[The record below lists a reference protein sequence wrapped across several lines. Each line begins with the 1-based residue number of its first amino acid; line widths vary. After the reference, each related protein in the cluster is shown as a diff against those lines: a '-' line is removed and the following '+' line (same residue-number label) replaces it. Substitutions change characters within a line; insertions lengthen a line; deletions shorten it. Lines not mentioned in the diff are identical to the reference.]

1 MTSER
6 IVCDIGRWTAAIDAI
21 IKAEGAK
28 VPELDNRR
36 GRRATRVRAGWR
48 ICTNDD
54 ATSPPTSKHEGR
66 PPWLAALCTR
76 NGTSTREHLLAR
88 VLGACRALRGRQ
100 SRFSGRYTSLRNV
113 SDLTKTLQ

>member
-36 GRRATRVRAGWR
+36 GRRATRVLAGGYAR
-48 ICTNDD
+48 
-54 ATSPPTSKHEGR
+54 TSKHE
-66 PPWLAALCTR
+66 
-76 NGTSTREHLLAR
+76 
-88 VLGACRALRGRQ
+88 
-100 SRFSGRYTSLRNV
+100 
-113 SDLTKTLQ
+113 